1 MLMEKEKRKRKPKR
15 LRSKVIRWL
24 LYLGFTVLIVRF
36 CCFPLIYFMRGPVP
50 PRNFCT
56 LEDDLVHELVANGEQ
71 WAEEFAARN
80 RPLYMEVVSSTGE
93 ALHLLGDEYKRGFF
107 VPVVWILRSIRG
119 KVGYFYSSAEELPK
133 LGPDDEL
140 THLVGN
146 VYCYTIAYP

>member
-1 MLMEKEKRKRKPKR
+1 
-15 LRSKVIRWL
+15 
-24 LYLGFTVLIVRF
+24 
-36 CCFPLIYFMRGPVP
+36 
-50 PRNFCT
+50 
-56 LEDDLVHELVANGEQ
+56 
-71 WAEEFAARN
+71 
-80 RPLYMEVVSSTGE
+80 MEVVSSTGE